1 MLFCLSW
8 SFSEIN
14 ENVYTLKLLQH
25 LELFPCLKA
34 ILQLWFCF
42 LNSCFKSVF
51 KHYSCRIKQAEVL
64 LLDLLVLIVYET
76 LIWTADAQWSSLCC
90 EMNTPHLQF
99 NMNLSVWDFFPMES
113 FISLANVQILKK
125 TQFYQNNFKM
135 KCYCVI
141 LCSQPLR

>member
-99 NMNLSVWDFFPMES
+99 NMNLSVWDFFFLWKVS
-113 FISLANVQILKK
+113 FPWQMSKYWKN
-125 TQFYQNNFKM
+125 QFYQNNFKI

-141 LCSQPLR
+141 LCSQSLR